1 MTAPRSGCWRTLAEA
16 LGIPSEPGN
25 ERRATEEVAIP
36 TTVSEPEGG
45 WKPRLHNILVKL
57 HVGDG
62 AQAVIRA
69 RDAGI

>member
-1 MTAPRSGCWRTLAEA
+1 MTAIRSGSWRTLAE
-16 LGIPSEPGN
+16 LSIPSEPGN
-25 ERRATEEVAIP
+25 ERRAEEEVAIP
-36 TTVSEPEGG
+36 TTVREPEGG

-57 HVGDG
+57 HVGDR

>member
-1 MTAPRSGCWRTLAEA
+1 VTAPRSGSWRTLTE
-16 LGIPSEPGN
+16 LTIPSEPGN
-25 ERRATEEVAIP
+25 ERQAAEEVAIP
-36 TTVSEPEGG
+36 TTVREPEGG

-57 HVGDG
+57 HVGDR